1 MAGWA
6 RCSINAR
13 RIERSRTPGPLMPI
27 NPAGTV
33 VRVVANTSASGSFE
47 RKLIMK
53 AHCRSICLVTL
64 VGLLVPGGFAAAES
78 DLYRPVSLGD
88 VREGD
93 RRFYL
98 SGILGP
104 SWGTLQVE
112 DSPSV
117 NDPLFS
123 AGGAAGVAFER
134 ESGRLRVEFE
144 ARYRD
149 PIGGAF
155 GDADSSSSL
164 RAANGWSTL
173 VNAWRD
179 IDLTDRLGIYVGGGI
194 GGGGYG
200 SLAVQSAVPASNFTI
215 NGSGSAS
222 GFAWQ
227 AGGGLIYDLTE
238 RITLDLGY
246 RFFEID
252 SGSITATSAQPGVPI
267 ETLSLGSGFSA
278 SELLFSIRIYEPF
291 RGWR

>member
-1 MAGWA
+1 ML
-6 RCSINAR
+6 AR
-13 RIERSRTPGPLMPI
+13 RPP
-27 NPAGTV
+27 
-33 VRVVANTSASGSFE
+33 VRLLALLCS
-47 RKLIMK
+47 L
-53 AHCRSICLVTL
+53 LP
-64 VGLLVPGGFAAAES
+64 VGAAAMEN
-78 DLYRPVSLGD
+78 DLYQPVALGD

-98 SGILGP
+98 SGIIGP
-104 SWGTLQVE
+104 SWGTLRVD
-112 DSPSV
+112 DSPSA
-117 NDPLFS
+117 NDPLFT

-149 PIGGAF
+149 PISGAF
-155 GDADSSSSL
+155 DDGNTLTSL

-179 IDLTDRLGIYVGGGI
+179 IDLTDRLGIYAGGGI

-200 SLAVQSAVPASNFTI
+200 SLAVQSAVPAENFTI

-227 AGGGLIYDLTE
+227 AGGGVIYDLTQ
-238 RITLDLGY
+238 RITFDLGY
-246 RFFEID
+246 RFFAVD

-267 ETLSLGSGFSA
+267 QTLNLGSGFSA
-278 SELLFSIRIYEPF
+278 SELLFTIRIYEPF

>member
-1 MAGWA
+1 MTVGRHAICMVA
-6 RCSINAR
+6 LLCSLLPVGA
-13 RIERSRTPGPLMPI
+13 
-27 NPAGTV
+27 
-33 VRVVANTSASGSFE
+33 AS
-47 RKLIMK
+47 
-53 AHCRSICLVTL
+53 
-64 VGLLVPGGFAAAES
+64 AES
-78 DLYRPVSLGD
+78 DLYQPVALGD

-98 SGILGP
+98 SGIIGP

-149 PIGGAF
+149 PISGAF
-155 GDADSSSSL
+155 DDGNTLTSL

-179 IDLTDRLGIYVGGGI
+179 IDLTDRLGIYAGGGI

-227 AGGGLIYDLTE
+227 AGGGVIYDLTQ
-238 RITLDLGY
+238 RVTLDLGY
-246 RFFEID
+246 RFFAVD

-278 SELLFSIRIYEPF
+278 SELLFTIRIYEPF

>member
-1 MAGWA
+1 MMVS
-6 RCSINAR
+6 RRVICSFALL
-13 RIERSRTPGPLMPI
+13 SLLLAVG
-27 NPAGTV
+27 
-33 VRVVANTSASGSFE
+33 AS
-47 RKLIMK
+47 
-53 AHCRSICLVTL
+53 
-64 VGLLVPGGFAAAES
+64 AAES
-78 DLYRPVSLGD
+78 NLYQPVALGD

-98 SGILGP
+98 SGIVGP
-104 SWGTLQVE
+104 SWGTLRVD
-112 DSPSV
+112 DSSAA
-117 NDPLFS
+117 NDPLFT

-144 ARYRD
+144 GRYRD
-149 PIGGAF
+149 PISGAF
-155 GDADSSSSL
+155 DDGNTSTSL

-179 IDLTDRLGIYVGGGI
+179 IDLTDRLGIYAGGGI

-200 SLAVQSAVPASNFTI
+200 SLTVQSAVPASNFTI

-227 AGGGLIYDLTE
+227 AGGGVIYDLTE
-238 RITLDLGY
+238 RITLDVGY
-246 RFFEID
+246 RFFAVD

-278 SELLFSIRIYEPF
+278 SELLYTSRIYEPF

>member
-1 MAGWA
+1 MVALV
-6 RCSINAR
+6 CSLLPVGA
-13 RIERSRTPGPLMPI
+13 
-27 NPAGTV
+27 
-33 VRVVANTSASGSFE
+33 AS
-47 RKLIMK
+47 
-53 AHCRSICLVTL
+53 
-64 VGLLVPGGFAAAES
+64 AES
-78 DLYRPVSLGD
+78 DLYQPVALGD

-98 SGILGP
+98 SGIIGP

-149 PIGGAF
+149 PISGAF

-179 IDLTDRLGIYVGGGI
+179 VDLTDSLGIYVGGGI

-227 AGGGLIYDLTE
+227 AGGGVIYELTE

-252 SGSITATSAQPGVPI
+252 SGSITATSSQSNVPI
-267 ETLSLGSGFSA
+267 ETFAVDTGFSA
-278 SELLFSIRIYEPF
+278 SELLFTIRIYEPF

>member
-1 MAGWA
+1 
-6 RCSINAR
+6 
-13 RIERSRTPGPLMPI
+13 MPV
-27 NPAGTV
+27 G
-33 VRVVANTSASGSFE
+33 VA
-47 RKLIMK
+47 
-53 AHCRSICLVTL
+53 
-64 VGLLVPGGFAAAES
+64 PAES
-78 DLYRPVSLGD
+78 DLYQPVSLGG

-98 SGILGP
+98 SGIIGP
-104 SWGTLQVE
+104 SWGTLQVD
-112 DSPSV
+112 DSPAV

-123 AGGAAGVAFER
+123 AGGAAGMAFER

-149 PIGGAF
+149 PIGGSF

-179 IDLTDRLGIYVGGGI
+179 VDLTNSLGIYVGGGI
-194 GGGGYG
+194 GGGGFG

-215 NGSGSAS
+215 DGSGSAG

-227 AGGGLIYDLTE
+227 AGGGVIYELAE
-238 RITLDLGY
+238 RITLDVGY
-246 RFFEID
+246 RFFAVD
-252 SGSITATSAQPGVPI
+252 SGSITATSRQSGVPI
-267 ETLSLGSGFSA
+267 ETFAVDSGFSA
-278 SELLFSIRIYEPF
+278 SELLFAIRIYEPF

>member
-1 MAGWA
+1 MTVSRRAIRVFA
-6 RCSINAR
+6 LLCSLL
-13 RIERSRTPGPLMPI
+13 P
-27 NPAGTV
+27 
-33 VRVVANTSASGSFE
+33 
-47 RKLIMK
+47 
-53 AHCRSICLVTL
+53 
-64 VGLLVPGGFAAAES
+64 VGAAFAES
-78 DLYRPVSLGD
+78 DLYQPVALGD

-98 SGILGP
+98 SGIVGS

-149 PIGGAF
+149 PISGAF
-155 GDADSSSSL
+155 GNADSSSSL

-179 IDLTDRLGIYVGGGI
+179 VDLTDSLGIYVGGGI
-194 GGGGYG
+194 GGGGYK
-200 SLAVQSAVPASNFTI
+200 SFALQSSVPASNFTI

-252 SGSITATSAQPGVPI
+252 SGSITATSSQSNVPI
-267 ETLSLGSGFSA
+267 ETFGVDTGFSA
-278 SELLFSIRIYEPF
+278 SELLFTIRIYEPF